1 MRNSKQRDTILN
13 IVQESCDHPT
23 VDMIY
28 LRARDR
34 ISNISLGTVYRNLNL
49 LSEQG
54 LVKKIKVAGDIERF
68 DKTIEMH
75 SHLVCQDCGKVI
87 DIMDDNI
94 KDFISNVS
102 HKTEFKIDKYEVS
115 LLGLCSHCQ
124 K

>member
-28 LRARDR
+28 LRARDK
-34 ISNISLGTVYRNLNL
+34 ISNISLGTVY
-49 LSEQG
+49 
-54 LVKKIKVAGDIERF
+54 
-68 DKTIEMH
+68 KTIEMH